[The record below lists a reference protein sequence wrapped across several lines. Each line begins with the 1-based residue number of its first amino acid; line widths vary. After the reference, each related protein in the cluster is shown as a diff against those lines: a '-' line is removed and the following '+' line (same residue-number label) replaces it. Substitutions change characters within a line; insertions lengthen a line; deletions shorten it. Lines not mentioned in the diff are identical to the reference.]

1 MEDVSEE
8 KYPPAAT
15 GAGTPEHFKRRLY
28 FYDRY
33 CSHLQCCQSLSC
45 VKTGIVT
52 IYFLF
57 PVCYTCHVKTYR
69 TPFRLSGNSGI
80 SPYFTAIE
88 THWFILYL
96 KKGWII
102 YVCKKQTWQLDAVG

>member
-1 MEDVSEE
+1 MGDVSEE
-8 KYPPAAT
+8 KYPPEAT

-28 FYDRY
+28 FYIRY
-33 CSHLQCCQSLSC
+33 CSRLRCDQQHVTIMC
-45 VKTGIVT
+45 VKTGIVA
-52 IYFLF
+52 IYFLC

-102 YVCKKQTWQLDAVG
+102 YV